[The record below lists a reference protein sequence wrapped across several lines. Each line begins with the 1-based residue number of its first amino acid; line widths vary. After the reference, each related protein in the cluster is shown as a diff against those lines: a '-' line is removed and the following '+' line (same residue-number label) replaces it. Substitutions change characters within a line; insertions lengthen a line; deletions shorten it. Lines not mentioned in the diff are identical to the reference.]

1 MQHHHGWF
9 SADDDTSGL
18 AILSEGLHEH
28 EALEHEGGVTLALT
42 LLRSVGWLSRGEL
55 GTRRGHA
62 GPAIPTPDAQC
73 LGTHQFRYGIL
84 PYQGRTARTSL
95 PQVAAAF
102 DARLLTIPM
111 QVHKGKLPPRQGFVS
126 VEPEHLILS
135 AVKRSEKGDGLILRY
150 YNAAESRVRGHIRV
164 GIALAQRWQ
173 ATAGE
178 QAIRQIDLDSNGT
191 GCEIEAG
198 PNEIVTLMLSPA

>member
-135 AVKRSEKGDGLILRY
+135 VVKRSEKGDGLILRY
-150 YNAAESRVRGHIRV
+150 YNVAESRVRDTFE
-164 GIALAQRWQ
+164 LASRSLKGGRRRLESKPS
-173 ATAGE
+173 AELISTLTAP
-178 QAIRQIDLDSNGT
+178 AVKSKP
-191 GCEIEAG
+191 G
-198 PNEIVTLMLSPA
+198 PTRS